1 MAGKFNAKFFNG
13 EVFQK
18 YIDRIPN
25 PRKTELLKSR
35 AIRSRPELAS
45 SMRDEVGGNYIST
58 PLKGLISGSVPMN
71 YDGNTD
77 ITPSST
83 ETFMQSRVVVGRANA
98 WAELDFSYDITGGED
113 FMENVAE
120 QINDYWN
127 EIDQDTLVAI
137 LKGVFSMTDTQGST
151 YARFL
156 WAAIG
161 IGLPMLA
168 LLTLRL
174 ADRWYPIP
182 EVVPEA
188 WIPVLGLLAT
198 VGLAVLLLF
207 QVGLLRITG
216 YITLS
221 RPITDQLVALKFN
234 YLALS
239 VVFLCPLIL
248 LFLLA
253 SPDTGHILSFG
264 ILILGGALLLLYL
277 KESLMLFLSK
287 KISILHWFLYLCAV
301 EIFPVSFVWL
311 SLTRI

>member
-1 MAGKFNAKFFNG
+1 MALQP
-13 EVFQK
+13 E
-18 YIDRIPN
+18 
-25 PRKTELLKSR
+25 
-35 AIRSRPELAS
+35 IRTDSLAGQLS
-45 SMRDEVGGNYIST
+45 DSLPT
-58 PLKGLISGSVPMN
+58 
-71 YDGNTD
+71 
-77 ITPSST
+77 T
-83 ETFMQSRVVVGRANA
+83 ETALRESIFRLRDSLATIRPAALPAGPPVAAGGQGGAGRTRTAEELFGAGSTLAIEPFPTQSVRPIYESAPFQGIVLALVFAYLVIIYHNLREVYILCRKLSLDRSKPGR
-98 WAELDFSYDITGGED
+98 
-113 FMENVAE
+113 
-120 QINDYWN
+120 
-127 EIDQDTLVAI
+127 
-137 LKGVFSMTDTQGST
+137 MTDTQGST
-151 YARFL
+151 YTRFL

-174 ADRWYPIP
+174 TDRWFPIP

-216 YITLS
+216 YVTLS

>member
-1 MAGKFNAKFFNG
+1 
-13 EVFQK
+13 
-18 YIDRIPN
+18 
-25 PRKTELLKSR
+25 
-35 AIRSRPELAS
+35 
-45 SMRDEVGGNYIST
+45 
-58 PLKGLISGSVPMN
+58 MN

-151 YARFL
+151 YTRFL

-174 ADRWYPIP
+174 TDRWFPIP

-216 YITLS
+216 YVTLS

>member
-1 MAGKFNAKFFNG
+1 MAT
-13 EVFQK
+13 
-18 YIDRIPN
+18 IP
-25 PRKTELLKSR
+25 P
-35 AIRSRPELAS
+35 
-45 SMRDEVGGNYIST
+45 
-58 PLKGLISGSVPMN
+58 
-71 YDGNTD
+71 
-77 ITPSST
+77 
-83 ETFMQSRVVVGRANA
+83 
-98 WAELDFSYDITGGED
+98 
-113 FMENVAE
+113 
-120 QINDYWN
+120 
-127 EIDQDTLVAI
+127 DTLPSAPPVTAEELFGAGSTLVI
-137 LKGVFSMTDTQGST
+137 EPFPAQSARPIYESAPFQGIVLVLVFAYLVIIYHNLREVYVLCRKLSLDRSKPGRMTDTQGST

-216 YITLS
+216 YVTLS
-221 RPITDQLVALKFN
+221 RPITDQLIALKFN
-234 YLALS
+234 YFALS

-264 ILILGGALLLLYL
+264 IFILGGALLLLYL

>member
-1 MAGKFNAKFFNG
+1 MALQPEIRTDSLEGQLPDSLPATEAALRESIFRLRDSLAT
-13 EVFQK
+13 
-18 YIDRIPN
+18 IP
-25 PRKTELLKSR
+25 P
-35 AIRSRPELAS
+35 
-45 SMRDEVGGNYIST
+45 
-58 PLKGLISGSVPMN
+58 
-71 YDGNTD
+71 
-77 ITPSST
+77 
-83 ETFMQSRVVVGRANA
+83 
-98 WAELDFSYDITGGED
+98 
-113 FMENVAE
+113 
-120 QINDYWN
+120 
-127 EIDQDTLVAI
+127 DTLPSAPPVTAEELFGAGSTLVI
-137 LKGVFSMTDTQGST
+137 EPFPAQSARPIYESAPFQGIVLVLVFAYLVIIYHNLREVYVLCRKLSLDRSKPGRMTDTQGST

-216 YITLS
+216 YVTLS
-221 RPITDQLVALKFN
+221 RPITDQLIALKFN
-234 YLALS
+234 YFALS

-287 KISILHWFLYLCAV
+287 KFRFCIGFCTFVPSKF
-301 EIFPVSFVWL
+301 FP
-311 SLTRI
+311 

>member
-1 MAGKFNAKFFNG
+1 MALQPEIRTDSLEGQLPDSLPATEAALRESIFRLRDSLAT
-13 EVFQK
+13 
-18 YIDRIPN
+18 IP
-25 PRKTELLKSR
+25 P
-35 AIRSRPELAS
+35 
-45 SMRDEVGGNYIST
+45 
-58 PLKGLISGSVPMN
+58 
-71 YDGNTD
+71 
-77 ITPSST
+77 
-83 ETFMQSRVVVGRANA
+83 
-98 WAELDFSYDITGGED
+98 
-113 FMENVAE
+113 
-120 QINDYWN
+120 
-127 EIDQDTLVAI
+127 DTLPSAPPVTAEELFGAGSTLVI
-137 LKGVFSMTDTQGST
+137 EPFPAQSARPIYESAPFQGIVLVLVFAYLVIIYHNLREVYVLCRKLSLDRSKPGRMTDTQGST

-216 YITLS
+216 YVTLS
-221 RPITDQLVALKFN
+221 RPITDQLIALKFN
-234 YLALS
+234 YFALS
-239 VVFLCPLIL
+239 VVFLWPLIL

-253 SPDTGHILSFG
+253 SPAPGHILSFG
-264 ILILGGALLLLYL
+264 IFILGGALLLLYL

>member
-1 MAGKFNAKFFNG
+1 
-13 EVFQK
+13 
-18 YIDRIPN
+18 
-25 PRKTELLKSR
+25 
-35 AIRSRPELAS
+35 
-45 SMRDEVGGNYIST
+45 
-58 PLKGLISGSVPMN
+58 
-71 YDGNTD
+71 
-77 ITPSST
+77 
-83 ETFMQSRVVVGRANA
+83 
-98 WAELDFSYDITGGED
+98 
-113 FMENVAE
+113 
-120 QINDYWN
+120 
-127 EIDQDTLVAI
+127 
-137 LKGVFSMTDTQGST
+137 MTDTQGST
-151 YARFL
+151 YTRFL

-174 ADRWYPIP
+174 TDRWFPIP

-216 YITLS
+216 YVTLS

-287 KISILHWFLYLCAV
+287 KFRFCIGFVPLCRRNFSRELRVALADKNL
-301 EIFPVSFVWL
+301 I
-311 SLTRI
+311 TR

>member
-1 MAGKFNAKFFNG
+1 MALQPEIRTDSLEGQLPDSLPATEAALRESIFRLRDSLAT
-13 EVFQK
+13 
-18 YIDRIPN
+18 IP
-25 PRKTELLKSR
+25 P
-35 AIRSRPELAS
+35 
-45 SMRDEVGGNYIST
+45 
-58 PLKGLISGSVPMN
+58 
-71 YDGNTD
+71 
-77 ITPSST
+77 
-83 ETFMQSRVVVGRANA
+83 
-98 WAELDFSYDITGGED
+98 
-113 FMENVAE
+113 
-120 QINDYWN
+120 
-127 EIDQDTLVAI
+127 DTLPSAPPVTAEELFGAGSTLVI
-137 LKGVFSMTDTQGST
+137 EPFPAQSARPIYESAPFQGIVLVLVFAYLVIIYHNLREVYVLCRKLSLDRSKPGRMTDTQGST

-216 YITLS
+216 YVTLS
-221 RPITDQLVALKFN
+221 RPITDQLIALKFN
-234 YLALS
+234 YFALS

-264 ILILGGALLLLYL
+264 IFILGGALLLLYL

-287 KISILHWFLYLCAV
+287 KFRFCIGFCTFVPSKF
-301 EIFPVSFVWL
+301 FP
-311 SLTRI
+311 